1 MNFKKLV
8 LKIVRVFTLIDE
20 TLCKTLICAKMFPLI
35 SGKMDGFT
43 RNYKGIKHLAL
54 FGSEKYN
61 GTLYNGKTKIAKQ

>member
-1 MNFKKLV
+1 
-8 LKIVRVFTLIDE
+8 
-20 TLCKTLICAKMFPLI
+20 MFPLI